1 MSTTAQINDVITRDK
16 GLCAIRLEG
25 CTLFATVADHRANR
39 GMGSSKLLDGFSC
52 LLAACVLCNGA
63 KEDATGAV
71 RAELERRGV
80 RVPKDSTNAK
90 TAKRCRETPVEYPD
104 GVLYWLTLDGR
115 KVAAGQG
122 VEF

>member
-1 MSTTAQINDVITRDK
+1 MSTTAQINDVLARDK
-16 GLCAIRLEG
+16 GICAIRLDG
-25 CTLFATVADHRANR
+25 CTLTATVADHRANR
-39 GMGSSKLLDGFSC
+39 GIGGSKALDGFPC
-52 LLAACVLCNGA
+52 LIASCVLCNGA

-71 RAELERRGV
+71 RAELERRGI

-104 GVLYWLTLDGR
+104 GVAYWLTLDGR
-115 KVAAGQG
+115 KVAAGAG